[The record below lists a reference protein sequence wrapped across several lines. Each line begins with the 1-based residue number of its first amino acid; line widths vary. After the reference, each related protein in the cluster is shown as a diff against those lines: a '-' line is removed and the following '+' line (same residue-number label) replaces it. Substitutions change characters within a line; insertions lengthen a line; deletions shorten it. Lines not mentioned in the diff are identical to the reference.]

1 MISNCLL
8 DFLQIVPE
16 KKNPAIYNLGKF
28 PNYTLESAKILITI
42 D

>member
-16 KKNPAIYNLGKF
+16 KKIQL
-28 PNYTLESAKILITI
+28 YTIWGNSLITHWKVQNI
-42 D
+42 NHH